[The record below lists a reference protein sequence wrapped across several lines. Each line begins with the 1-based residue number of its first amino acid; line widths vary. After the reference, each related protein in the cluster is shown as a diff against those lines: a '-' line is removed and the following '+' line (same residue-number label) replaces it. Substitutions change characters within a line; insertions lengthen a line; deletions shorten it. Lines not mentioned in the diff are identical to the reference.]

1 MNLVERVKNIL
12 LSPKTEW
19 PTIAGET
26 TDVKTLYTSYVMI
39 LAAIPAVAG
48 FIGYSIVGA
57 SIPTVGSY
65 RVPIGSGL
73 AGAIVQYGLS
83 LVGVYVMALI
93 IDALAP
99 SFGGEKNL
107 NQALKT
113 TAYSYTAAWV
123 ASIFLIIPGLGIL
136 YIVGVYSFYLLYLG
150 LPVTMKA
157 PQEKAVGYTAVAV
170 ICGIVLMFIFNAI
183 AAIFIAAP
191 AVGLSGLN

>member
-39 LAAIPAVAG
+39 LAAIPAVAT
-48 FIGYSIVGA
+48 FIGYSLIGM
-57 SIPTVGSY
+57 SIPMVGSY

-73 AGAIVQYGLS
+73 AGAIVQYGLA

-123 ASIFLIIPGLGIL
+123 ASVFHMIPGLGIL
-136 YIVGVYSFYLLYLG
+136 SIVGLYSFYLLYLG

-170 ICGIVLMFIFNAI
+170 ICGIVLMFIFSAI
-183 AAIFIAAP
+183 GGIFIAAP

>member
-39 LAAIPAVAG
+39 LAAIPAVAT
-48 FIGYSIVGA
+48 FIGYSLIGM
-57 SIPTVGSY
+57 SMPMVGSY
-65 RVPIGSGL
+65 RVPIGSGI
-73 AGAIVQYGLS
+73 AGAIVQYGLA

-123 ASIFLIIPGLGIL
+123 ASIFHVIPGLGIL
-136 YIVGVYSFYLLYLG
+136 SIVGLYSFYLLYLG

-170 ICGIVLMFIFNAI
+170 ICGIVLMFVFSAI
-183 AAIFIAAP
+183 GGIFIAAP
-191 AVGLSGLN
+191 VVGLSGLN